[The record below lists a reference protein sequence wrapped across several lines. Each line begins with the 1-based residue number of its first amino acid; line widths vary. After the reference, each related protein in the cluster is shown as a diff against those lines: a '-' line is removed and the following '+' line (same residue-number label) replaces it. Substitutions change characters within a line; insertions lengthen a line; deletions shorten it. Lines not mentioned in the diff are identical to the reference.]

1 LKIGVI
7 GAGRVGGGLAAMW
20 VRAGHEVIVSGS
32 RDAGALEAVAAG
44 IGARAASIS
53 EAGASSEVIVLAVP
67 AGVAKQALAEA
78 GDLSGKILVDCTN
91 DVSRA
96 SGDDTLAEEL
106 AGIATGTSV
115 VKAFNTAFASL
126 YDDIA
131 AAPGRPDLL
140 FCGDDGRAKEVV
152 AALIR
157 DAGFEPIDAG
167 ELEAAAELEDFAR
180 AIIRLCYQRGMG
192 PFVYRLGH
200 PDRVLGSEG
209 EQ

>member
-1 LKIGVI
+1 
-7 GAGRVGGGLAAMW
+7 
-20 VRAGHEVIVSGS
+20 VIVSGS
-32 RDAGALEAVAAG
+32 RDAGALEAVAAA
-44 IGARAASIS
+44 IGARPASIS
-53 EAGASSEVIVLAVP
+53 EAAASSDVVVLAVP
-67 AGVAKQALAEA
+67 ASVAKQALAEA
-78 GDLSGKILVDCTN
+78 GDLSGKTLVDCTN

-96 SGDDTLAEEL
+96 SGDDTLAKEL
-106 AGIATGTSV
+106 AGIATGAGV

-152 AALIR
+152 AALIH

-167 ELEAAAELEDFAR
+167 GLDAAAELEDFAR

-200 PDRVLGSEG
+200 PNRVLGSEA
-209 EQ
+209 EP